1 MERCRVALGVTGAIV
16 ALLVAGGPA
25 AGATRGAAGGAGPR
39 RAPGIAER
47 WIVGFRPGT
56 PPAERA
62 AALAH
67 LGATASRR
75 LDGRATLV
83 SGIPSRAASA
93 WKRRP
98 AAGWPRSITYVEA
111 DSALHAAG
119 PAAGPAADPAADPR
133 VPEQWAIENTGQV
146 AGGVAG
152 TPGADIRARAAWAAA
167 SGAAPVVVGVLD
179 TGVDLSHPDLVANL
193 WVNPGGW
200 GGCPA
205 GTHGFDLVDGDCTP
219 ADGSGHGTH
228 VTGIIGAVGGNGVG
242 ISGVSPHVTV
252 LPLRML
258 DSTLNGTVSGAVAA
272 LDRAVQLRAAGVP
285 IRVLNASWTGSV
297 ASQALRDAL
306 VAAGDA
312 GIAVV
317 TAAGNSGLD
326 IDRSP
331 SYPCSYR
338 LPTVVCV
345 AATTNRDQL
354 YALSNRGPGTV
365 DLAAPGVS
373 VLSTWV
379 GHGYYSATGTSMAAP
394 HVTGVAALALAERDR
409 DPVALKAVVVAAV
422 EPVAGLASVSASGG
436 RLDACLALAAC
447 RGGPGPG
454 PPVAL
459 RARQSHGSVTL
470 TWRAPASGGGS
481 PVTGYSLT
489 VSGTAA
495 PRSLPAAATTTTV
508 GGLADNRTYVFTL
521 AAVTASGS
529 GPSASVRALPLGG
542 GYVLDG
548 WGGLHAFGVGGN
560 PKPPPVSGA
569 PYWRGRDIARSVA
582 LLPDGTGGY
591 VLDGW
596 GGLHAFGIGGNPKP
610 PPVGGAPYW
619 PGWDIAR
626 SLVLLPDGTGGYVL
640 DGWGGVHRISV
651 GGSALPPPVVGVG
664 YTRGRDLARGLAV
677 LDAASGGIELLGS
690 GRLVPFRVGD
700 GVAAASPRGGPYW
713 GAWDIA
719 RSVALLPGSA
729 GGYVLDG
736 WGGVHPVA
744 LGAAAAPPRPTGAP
758 YWRGWDIARGVG
770 V

>member
-1 MERCRVALGVTGAIV
+1 MRHRDGRVERWRVALGVAGAIV

-25 AGATRGAAGGAGPR
+25 AGVAGGAAGGAGPR
-39 RAPGIAER
+39 RAPGAAER

-75 LDGRATLV
+75 LDGRASLV
-83 SGIPSRAASA
+83 SGIPFRAASA

-98 AAGWPRSITYVEA
+98 RAGWSRAITYVEA
-111 DSALHAAG
+111 DSALRAAG
-119 PAAGPAADPAADPR
+119 PADDPR

-152 TPGADIRARAAWAAA
+152 TPGADIRARAAWATA
-167 SGAAPVVVGVLD
+167 SGARPVVVGVLD
-179 TGVDLSHPDLVANL
+179 TGADLSHPDLVANL
-193 WVNPGGW
+193 WVNPGGL

-272 LDRAVQLRAAGVP
+272 LDRAVRLRAAGVP

-373 VLSTWV
+373 VLSTWA

-447 RGGPGPG
+447 RGGAGPG

-470 TWRAPASGGGS
+470 TWRAPASGGGG
-481 PVTGYSLT
+481 PVTGYTLT
-489 VSGTAA
+489 VSGAAA

-548 WGGLHAFGVGGN
+548 WGGLHAFGIGGN
-560 PKPPPVSGA
+560 PKPPPVS
-569 PYWRGRDIARSVA
+569 
-582 LLPDGTGGY
+582 
-591 VLDGW
+591 
-596 GGLHAFGIGGNPKP
+596 
-610 PPVGGAPYW
+610 GAPYW

-626 SLVLLPDGTGGYVL
+626 SLVLLSDGTGGYVL

-651 GGSALPPPVVGVG
+651 GGSALPPPVAGVG

-677 LDAASGGIELLGS
+677 VDAASGGLELLGS